1 MSQDI
6 KTMAHMVN
14 NRVADIE
21 ATREMERRQNRL
33 EVALEKVCR
42 ALTGKPRRA
51 TAKHHL
57 ESSTDDDL

>member
-33 EVALEKVCR
+33 EAALEKVCR
-42 ALTGKPRRA
+42 ALTCKPRPI
-51 TAKHHL
+51 TAKRHL
-57 ESSTDDDL
+57 ESSTDEDL

>member
-6 KTMAHMVN
+6 ETMAHMVN

-33 EVALEKVCR
+33 EAALERVCR
-42 ALTGKPRRA
+42 ALTGKPRPA
-51 TAKHHL
+51 AAKHHL
-57 ESSTDDDL
+57 ESSTDEDL